1 VSRGRRLNRGAR
13 VEVPGFLAA
22 GIACGIKPSGRP
34 DLALIVSERLAAAAA
49 VFTTSRFPGAPVVVS
64 RQHIRAGRA
73 RGVVV
78 NSGVSNVANGARGL
92 RDARE
97 MTRLLARAIGARP
110 SEIQV
115 SSTGVIGR
123 LLPMDRLRD
132 GIPRAAAELSPR
144 GFERAA
150 NAILT
155 TDNVPKLV
163 LNRSRGFRLAGLA
176 KGAGMIMPRMATM
189 LGYLVT
195 DLAVEPR
202 FLARALRDAVDPTF
216 NALTI
221 DGETSTSDTVLVL
234 ANGAAGNRPID
245 AGSARA
251 RDFAKA
257 LFETSQELCYRLAR
271 DGEGV
276 TKLATVAVAGARS
289 DADADRVA
297 RSVANSALVKTALF
311 GGDPNWG
318 RIVQAIGAAGVPL
331 RPQAVGVRIGGVEML
346 RGGEPAGGSAGLRRA
361 ERAMKKKEVPIE
373 ITVGRG
379 PGRAR
384 MLTTDFSYEYVRV
397 NAEYTT

>member
-1 VSRGRRLNRGAR
+1 VAIEVRGFR
-13 VEVPGFLAA
+13 AA

-34 DLALIVSERLAAAAA
+34 DLALIVSDSPAAAAA

-64 RQHIRAGRA
+64 REHLRGGRA

-78 NSGVSNVANGARGL
+78 NSGISNVANGARGL

-97 MTRLLARAIGARP
+97 MTALVAREVGARP
-110 SEIQV
+110 REFQV
-115 SSTGVIGR
+115 ASTGVIGR
-123 LLPMDRLRD
+123 LLPMERLRE
-132 GIPRAAAELSPR
+132 GIPRAVSALSPR

-150 NAILT
+150 EAILT
-155 TDNVPKLV
+155 TDNVAKLV
-163 LNRSRGFRLAGLA
+163 HHRARGFSLAGVA

-189 LGYLVT
+189 LAYLVT
-195 DLAVEPR
+195 DLAVEPPLLR
-202 FLARALRDAVDPTF
+202 GALRAAVGATF
-216 NALTI
+216 NSLTI

-234 ANGAAGNRPID
+234 ANGAAGNAPIGV
-245 AGSARA
+245 GSRRA
-251 RDFAKA
+251 RE
-257 LFETSQELCYRLAR
+257 FERLLRDASAELCERLAR

-276 TKLATVAVAGARS
+276 TKLATVAVRGARS

-318 RIVQAIGAAGVPL
+318 RVVQAVGAAGVALEPG
-331 RPQAVGVRIGGVEML
+331 RVDVRIGGADLL
-346 RGGEPAGGSAGLRRA
+346 RGGEPAGGRTALKRA
-361 ERAMKKKEVPIE
+361 ERAMKKKQVAIE
-373 ITVGRG
+373 ISVGRG

-384 MLTTDFSYEYVRV
+384 ILTTDLSYEYVRV

>member
-1 VSRGRRLNRGAR
+1 VSRGRSLKRGA

-34 DLALIVSERLAAAAA
+34 DLALIVSERLASAAA

-78 NSGVSNVANGARGL
+78 NSGCSNVANGARGL

-97 MTRLLARAIGARP
+97 MTRLLAREIGASPR
-110 SEIQV
+110 EIQV
-115 SSTGVIGR
+115 ASTGVIGR
-123 LLPMDRLRD
+123 LLPMDKLRA
-132 GIPRAAAELSPR
+132 GIPSAARALSPR

-150 NAILT
+150 TAILT

-163 LNRSRGFRLAGLA
+163 FRKSRGFRLAGLA

-189 LGYLVT
+189 LGFLVT

-202 FLARALRDAVDPTF
+202 FLARALREAVGPTF

-251 RDFAKA
+251 REFARA
-257 LFETSQELCYRLAR
+257 LLEASQELCYRLAR

-276 TKLATVAVAGARS
+276 TKLATVAVTGARS

-318 RIVQAIGAAGVPL
+318 RIVQAIGAAGVPV
-331 RPQAVGVRIGGVEML
+331 RPASVGVRIGGVEML
-346 RGGEPAGGSAGLRRA
+346 RGGEPTGGRTGLRRA
-361 ERAMKKKEVPIE
+361 ERAMKQKEVPIE
-373 ITVGRG
+373 ISLGRG

>member
-1 VSRGRRLNRGAR
+1 MA
-13 VEVPGFLAA
+13 VEVPGYLAA
-22 GIACGIKPSGRP
+22 GIACGIKPSGKP
-34 DLALIVSERLAAAAA
+34 DLALIVSDRPAAAAA

-64 RQHIRAGRA
+64 RSHIRSGVA
-73 RGVVV
+73 RGAVV
-78 NSGVSNVANGARGL
+78 NSGISNVANGARGL
-92 RDARE
+92 ADARE

-110 SEIQV
+110 REVQV
-115 SSTGVIGR
+115 ASTGVIGR
-123 LLPMDRLRD
+123 KLPMEKLRE
-132 GIPRAAAELSPR
+132 GIPRAAAALSPR

-163 LNRSRGFRLAGLA
+163 LTRARGFRLAGLA

-189 LGYLVT
+189 LAFIVT
-195 DLAVEPR
+195 DLAVEPS
-202 FLARALRDAVDPTF
+202 FLRSALRDAVGPTF

-234 ANGAAGNRPID
+234 ANGAAGNRPIE

-251 RDFAKA
+251 KEFARA
-257 LFETSQELCYRLAR
+257 LLETSRELCYRLAR

-276 TKLATVAVAGARS
+276 TKLATVTVVGTRS
-289 DADADRVA
+289 DRDADRVA

-318 RIVQAIGAAGVPL
+318 RIVQAIGAAGVML
-331 RPQAVGVRIGGVEML
+331 RPANVDVRIGGVQML
-346 RGGEPAGGSAGLRRA
+346 RGGEPEGGLAGLRRA
-361 ERAMKKKEVPIE
+361 ERAMKKKEVAIE
-373 ITVGRG
+373 ISLGQG
-379 PGRAR
+379 AGRAR

>member
-1 VSRGRRLNRGAR
+1 MA

-22 GIACGIKPSGRP
+22 GLACGIKPSGKP
-34 DLALIVSERLAAAAA
+34 DLALIVSDRPAAAAA

-64 RQHIRAGRA
+64 RAHMRGRVA

-92 RDARE
+92 ADARE
-97 MTRLLARAIGARP
+97 MTRLLAREIGASPR
-110 SEIQV
+110 EIQV
-115 SSTGVIGR
+115 ASTGVIGR
-123 LLPMDRLRD
+123 ELPMAKLRV
-132 GIPRAAAELSPR
+132 GIARAAAALSPR
-144 GFERAA
+144 GFEDAA
-150 NAILT
+150 SAILT

-163 LNRSRGFRLAGLA
+163 HLRARGFALAGMA

-189 LGYLVT
+189 LAFIVT
-195 DLAVEPR
+195 DLAVEPG
-202 FLARALRDAVDPTF
+202 FLQAALREAVDPTF

-221 DGETSTSDTVLVL
+221 DGETSTSDTVLVM
-234 ANGAAGNRPID
+234 ANGAAGNRPIS

-251 RDFAKA
+251 KEFARA
-257 LFETSQELCYRLAR
+257 LRETSSDLCYRLAR

-276 TKLATVAVAGARS
+276 TKLATVDVVGARS
-289 DADADRVA
+289 SGDADRVA

-318 RIVQAIGAAGVPL
+318 RIVQAIGAAGVAL
-331 RPQAVGVRIGGVEML
+331 RPAHVDVRIGGVQML
-346 RGGEPAGGSAGLRRA
+346 RGGEPSGGAAGLRRA
-361 ERAMKKKEVPIE
+361 ERAMKKKEIAIE
-373 ITVGRG
+373 ISLGRG

-384 MLTTDFSYEYVRV
+384 MLTTDFSYEYVRI

>member
-1 VSRGRRLNRGAR
+1 MAIEVRGFR
-13 VEVPGFLAA
+13 AA

-34 DLALIVSERLAAAAA
+34 DLALIVSDSPAAAAA

-64 RQHIRAGRA
+64 RAHIRGARA

-78 NSGVSNVANGARGL
+78 NSGISNVANGARGL

-97 MTRLLARAIGARP
+97 MTALVAREIGARP
-110 SEIQV
+110 REIQV
-115 SSTGVIGR
+115 ASTGVIGR
-123 LLPMDRLRD
+123 LLPMERLRE
-132 GIPRAAAELSPR
+132 GIPRAVSALSPR

-150 NAILT
+150 QAILT
-155 TDNVPKLV
+155 TDTVAKLV
-163 LNRSRGFRLAGLA
+163 HRRGRGFALAGMA

-189 LGYLVT
+189 LAYLVT
-195 DLAVEPR
+195 DLAVEPALLR
-202 FLARALRDAVDPTF
+202 RALRAAVGATF

-234 ANGAAGNRPID
+234 ANGAAGNTPIGV
-245 AGSARA
+245 GSARA
-251 RDFAKA
+251 RE
-257 LFETSQELCYRLAR
+257 FERLLLDASAELCERLAR

-276 TKLATVAVAGARS
+276 TKLATVAVRGARS
-289 DADADRVA
+289 DRDADRVA

-318 RIVQAIGAAGVPL
+318 RVVQAVGAAGVSLSPA
-331 RPQAVGVRIGGVEML
+331 RVGVRIGGIELL
-346 RGGEPAGGSAGLRRA
+346 RGGEPAGGSKALARA
-361 ERAMKKKEVPIE
+361 ERAMKSKQVAIE
-373 ITVGRG
+373 ISVGRG

-384 MLTTDFSYEYVRV
+384 ILTTDLSYEYVRV